1 MQLEPLYQATFST
14 PESWSVEL
22 EGSTGT
28 EGQSFLIAEGRCGG
42 RLSARLRAANYPR
55 RRVDGTLL
63 PDFRGVLETD
73 DGAAILFSWRGY
85 ARRGAGGARELV
97 GSVSHVT
104 EDERYSWLNDQV
116 CPLVGEVRPRT
127 NGTGFDVVLDV
138 SVLIWEPLGRGVLA
152 GNLDAADR
160 PEGDP
165 VAVGS
170 VDEHHQDDAAAGT
183 PEHLARRLGVGDR
196 GRQGVHRPAG

>member
-1 MQLEPLYQATFST
+1 GPGRRRARSVRIGRRARGQLTTMQLEPLYQATFST

-63 PDFRGVLETD
+63 PDVRGVLETD
-73 DGAAILFSWRGY
+73 DGAAVLFSWRGY
-85 ARRGAGGARELV
+85 ARQAAGGARELV

-104 EDERYSWLNDQV
+104 EDERYGWLNDQV
-116 CPLVGEVRPRT
+116 CALVGEVRPRA
-127 NGTGFDVVLDV
+127 NGAGFEVVLDV
-138 SVLIWEPLGRGVLA
+138 SVLVWEALDS
-152 GNLDAADR
+152 NLDTAERAD
-160 PEGDP
+160 GDP
-165 VAVGS
+165 IAVG
-170 VDEHHQDDAAAGT
+170 
-183 PEHLARRLGVGDR
+183 P
-196 GRQGVHRPAG
+196 

>member
-1 MQLEPLYQATFST
+1 MRLEPLYRATLST
-14 PESWSVEL
+14 PESWSVAL
-22 EGSTGT
+22 EGATGT

-55 RRVDGTLL
+55 RRVDGALL

-73 DGAAILFSWRGY
+73 DGAAVLFSWQGY
-85 ARRGAGGARELV
+85 ARPATGGAGELV

-104 EDERYSWLNDQV
+104 DDQRYRWLNDQV
-116 CPLVGEVRPRT
+116 CPLAGEVRPRA
-127 NGTGFDVVLDV
+127 NGAGFEVVLDV
-138 SVLIWEPLGRGVLA
+138 SVLVWEPLGLA

-160 PEGDP
+160 ADGDP
-165 VAVGS
+165 IAAGS
-170 VDEHHQDDAAAGT
+170 VDDHHQDGAAAWA

-196 GRQGVHRPAG
+196 APEGVHRPAG